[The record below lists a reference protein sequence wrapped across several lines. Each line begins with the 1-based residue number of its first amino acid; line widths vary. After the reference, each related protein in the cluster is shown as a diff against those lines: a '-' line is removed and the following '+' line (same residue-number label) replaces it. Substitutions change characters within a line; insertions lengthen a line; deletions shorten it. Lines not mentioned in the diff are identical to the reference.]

1 MRSFYLRRAC
11 NNGGVNDAFDVQRF
25 HLVYLPERL
34 AAGNAALAAADA
46 APIGPI
52 TFVTD
57 SGEWTYVPEA
67 GTIRVHEGVLDESR
81 VVVQIDDA
89 SFADLAADLDTPV
102 AMLYQNRATVVRGNP
117 LRFVRWEPALRA
129 MFHGRPIYNADT
141 ISLIDDHGRVIDP
154 LASFEMDAVHSDP
167 QALAQQLS
175 TVGFVVAR
183 DVFDEAEIA
192 ALLNEA
198 DSLRASA
205 QPGDGTSWWGK
216 NADGEA
222 VVTRVLN
229 GSTMPTLQ
237 ALYDNDS
244 IRAIVAA
251 TGLELRSAYRDEVDG
266 VTVLWKIPNMVEGL
280 ADLPWHRDCG
290 MGGHAMNCP
299 TLVMTICLTE
309 GTPEA
314 GELRALPGSHN
325 TSYPFIDGNAP
336 GAPTGVAVAVSAG
349 DVSVHDGD
357 VMHVSLPPTSAKGP
371 HRVSVLL
378 SFSRADAVQ
387 HRGERHYNDALLSN
401 TDGQVEH
408 IGQRLRG

>member
-1 MRSFYLRRAC
+1 M
-11 NNGGVNDAFDVQRF
+11 NDAFDVQRF
-25 HLVYLPERL
+25 HLVDLPERL
-34 AAGNAALAAADA
+34 VAGNAALAAADA

-81 VVVQIDDA
+81 VVVQIDDS

-141 ISLIDDHGRVIDP
+141 ISLIDAHGRVIDP

-229 GSTMPTLQ
+229 GSTMPALQ

-244 IRAIVAA
+244 VRAIVAA
-251 TGLELRSAYRDEVDG
+251 TGLQLRSAYRDEVDG
-266 VTVLWKIPNMVEGL
+266 VTVLWKIPDMVEGL

-325 TSYPFIDGNAP
+325 TSHPFIDGNAP

-357 VMHVSLPPTSAKGP
+357 VMHVSLPPTSPNGP

-401 TDGQVEH
+401 ADGQVEH
-408 IGQRLRG
+408 IGHRLRG